1 MNKLDMINRV
11 KIVLKAMA
19 LLLVIPLLLFTNG
32 CATPSGGLSHT
43 IVLQPDQED
52 NIGGS
57 FIESSDIR
65 TIAAQMTTAL
75 LSIPEIAQKGSAVRI
90 AIAPIRNSS
99 RYIID
104 KDIFSKKLRLELN
117 QVSEGKVKFFSQG
130 VGQDVREEI
139 LTERQ
144 ENLWDSLI
152 DQAASALLAAPVVT
166 ESTQVLRVAVIPVK
180 NTNLTGV
187 NAESF
192 TSLLRAK
199 VSDNSKGKFVF
210 LSREANGKVTEQIL
224 DEQDLKD
231 QGLVTRGGA
240 KQLFGV
246 DYFLTGEF
254 IAQSIMNEGAA
265 DVVETKIGRSP
276 DDPGAIQGK
285 VTQSQK
291 NPNVTKYLNV
301 KFVDAETAAV
311 PFEKLIKV
319 ESKITSGV
327 ERADFI
333 LTGELSALSKA
344 AQGGDRSDYII
355 MSFQLVDPV
364 SNEIV
369 WEKAYETKKKTNV
382 GVIYK

>member
-1 MNKLDMINRV
+1 MKRQDAGEKERP
-11 KIVLKAMA
+11 VLGA
-19 LLLVIPLLLFTNG
+19 LAFLLVVPLLFLANG

-43 IVLQPDQED
+43 TVLQPDQED

-65 TIAAQMTTAL
+65 TIASQMTPAL
-75 LSIPEIAQKGSAVRI
+75 LSLPAIAQKGSSVRI
-90 AIAPIRNSS
+90 ALAPIRNSS

-104 KDIFSKKLRLELN
+104 KDIFAKRLRLELN
-117 QVSEGKVKFFSQG
+117 RVSEGRIVFFSQG
-130 VGQDVREEI
+130 MGQEVREQI

-144 ENLWDSLI
+144 EDQWDSLI
-152 DQAASALLAAPVVT
+152 DQAASALLASPVVT
-166 ESTQVLRVAVIPVK
+166 GSTQPLRVAVIPVK

-187 NAESF
+187 NADSF

-199 VSDNSKGKFVF
+199 VAEKSNGKLVF

-224 DEQDLKD
+224 DEKDVKD
-231 QGLVTRGGA
+231 QGLVSRGGA

-246 DYFLTGEF
+246 DFFLTGEF
-254 IAQSIMNEGAA
+254 IAKSVMNEGAA
-265 DVVETKIGRSP
+265 DVVEAKVGRSA
-276 DDPGAIQGK
+276 DDPGVVEGN
-285 VTQSQK
+285 VTASRK

-311 PFEKLIKV
+311 PFEKLMKV
-319 ESKITSGV
+319 ETKIASGV
-327 ERADFI
+327 ARADFI

-344 AQGGDRSDYII
+344 AQGGDRSDYIL

-364 SNEIV
+364 SNEMV
-369 WEKAYETKKKTNV
+369 WEDAYETKRKTNDS
-382 GVIYK
+382 VIYK